1 MDISTIHD
9 QDLLK
14 EIGRRFEEKQSSIE
28 EMEFLTKK
36 LLDLNEKNQKAQ
48 EVKSQFLSL
57 VKNEF
62 NNPISSL
69 LSIASMLSKAKD
81 LEKVQTMG
89 ALLKQDLLKIDFSL
103 KNIFA
108 ASEIEAGEIAN
119 DYNHIHIAEIFEELL
134 EYFSPIISDK
144 ELTVT
149 LDNQS
154 NKEFVSDS
162 HKIYLILLNLLSNAC
177 EFSYIR
183 KEVILRVTCDDKGIY
198 FAVINFGE
206 GVTQDHAKEIYNRF
220 VHFETGHTRETAG
233 LGLGLSVAR
242 GMAEALD
249 GAIDNT
255 HIDDATHFTVFIP
268 YGDECEIK
276 FAEAVGTN
284 EFMFDTDD
292 DGMVEF

>member
-268 YGDECEIK
+268 YVDESELK
-276 FAEAVGTN
+276 LSQALGSN